1 MSIYKLT
8 VHKKSTLYL
17 APGDEWTN
25 VYHLDESTGTTAET
39 DAVAI
44 ATAEQAL
51 YADDVTITR
60 LVLSLPP
67 SFATPPIIINANL
80 GGSRNPTGDRL
91 PSWNVARIDWQV
103 AGSARGM
110 RKYYRASLSE
120 DDVDGQVLA
129 AGMIT
134 VLDAFKSDLD
144 AVTAIC
150 LENGL
155 HFSPGTGIEDERVQM
170 RQPGWSRRSRPGFH
184 RAYVPNA

>member
-1 MSIYKLT
+1 MSIYKLV
-8 VHKKSTLYL
+8 VHKVSNLYF

-25 VYHLDESTGTTAET
+25 VYHLDETTSVDAET

-67 SFATPPIIINANL
+67 SFTTPPLIVNANL
-80 GGSRNPTGDRL
+80 GGSRTPAGDRL
-91 PSWNVARIDWQV
+91 PSWNTVRIDWTV
-103 AGSARGM
+103 IGSARTM

-134 VLDAFKSDLD
+134 TVDAFKGDLD
-144 AVTAIC
+144 GITAIC
-150 LENGL
+150 LEDGL
-155 HFSPGTGIEDERVQM
+155 HFSPGTGITDERVQM
-170 RQPGWSRRSRPGFH
+170 RQPGWSRRARPGFH
-184 RAYVPNA
+184 RGYIPNA

>member
-1 MSIYKLT
+1 MSIYKLL
-8 VHKKSTLYL
+8 VHKKSNLYF

-25 VYHLDESTGTTAET
+25 VYHLDEVTDTDAET

-60 LVLSLPP
+60 LVLTLPP
-67 SFATPPIIINANL
+67 SFNFPAKVVNANL
-80 GGSRNPTGDRL
+80 GGSRTPVGDRL
-91 PSWNVARIDWQV
+91 PSWNVARIDWEV

-120 DDVDGQVLA
+120 DDVDGQVLTS
-129 AGMIT
+129 GMIAT
-134 VLDAFKSDLD
+134 LDAFKGDLD
-144 AVTAIC
+144 GITAIC

-155 HFSPGTGIEDERVQM
+155 HFSPGTGITDERVQM

-184 RAYVPNA
+184 RGYIPNA